1 MPPRK
6 NKSEAEDS
14 TSATLDQILEQLK
27 LINSRITTI
36 EDKINNIEHSL
47 DYHAKEV
54 EDLKK
59 DVSCMKMIMPEVQR
73 KVHEQENIILNRSI
87 EIMGIPYDSGEKLG
101 DIVTAVAQK
110 HQIHVDD
117 RNIDLAYRNKSKKS
131 IVVRFIH
138 THIRN
143 SLLKSAKANRE
154 TNLSAKDIGYKSTE
168 KIYLNELLGFECRKL
183 FYLARNFKSK
193 HNFKFAWTTNQN
205 VYLRQKSDTKAILIK
220 SESDLHD
227 LEKSH

>member
-138 THIRN
+138 THIPFLNQQRPIVKQTCP
-143 SLLKSAKANRE
+143 LKTS
-154 TNLSAKDIGYKSTE
+154 
-168 KIYLNELLGFECRKL
+168 CRG
-183 FYLARNFKSK
+183 
-193 HNFKFAWTTNQN
+193 H
-205 VYLRQKSDTKAILIK
+205 QKRFT
-220 SESDLHD
+220 
-227 LEKSH
+227 